1 LVDEKKTIGAFQF
14 QLPTD
19 SKIRTYKI
27 NYSTN
32 GSGFIGFIFNNENV
46 SFTFHPDCPEQTVF
60 FSESEENIIYKNYL
74 QKVFIQQQKL
84 DSMQITAIENPA
96 LDLKLNYKKHYLEHI
111 IFCKNI

>member
-1 LVDEKKTIGAFQF
+1 MVDEKKTIGAFQF

-32 GSGFIGFIFNNENV
+32 GSGFI
-46 SFTFHPDCPEQTVF
+46 S
-60 FSESEENIIYKNYL
+60 
-74 QKVFIQQQKL
+74 FIQQQKL
-84 DSMQITAIENPA
+84 DSLQITAIENPA